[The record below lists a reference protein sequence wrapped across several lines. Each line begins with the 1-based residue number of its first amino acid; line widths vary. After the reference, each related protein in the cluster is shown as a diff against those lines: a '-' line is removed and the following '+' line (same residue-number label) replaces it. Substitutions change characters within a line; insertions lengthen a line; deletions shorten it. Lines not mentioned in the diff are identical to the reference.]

1 MVDLICKAELFDGAS
16 GKPLTFAQDPTP
28 LANGSWLWSGYD
40 NITASDPL
48 GRWFVF
54 CDSRV
59 EHWKAA
65 AASSHGLFLFG
76 HWGDMVRNFA

>member
-1 MVDLICKAELFDGAS
+1 MPISLMNLGVEPVA
-16 GKPLTFAQDPTP
+16 LTGVSPDNP
-28 LANGSWLWSGYD
+28 YD